1 MEPHPS
7 VPAVPVAVAAAL
19 PPPPRLPA
27 LEPHP
32 SVPAVPVAIAAAL
45 PPPPGGLA
53 VAGLGPPAPQVRAGA
68 GEHGNPSLSC
78 SEGHPTAVSF
88 RQFYLATHP
97 SQFAHWVC

>member
-1 MEPHPS
+1 M
-7 VPAVPVAVAAAL
+7 PVAVAAA
-19 PPPPRLPA
+19 
-27 LEPHP
+27 H
-32 SVPAVPVAIAAAL
+32 
-45 PPPPGGLA
+45 PPPPGLPTVDVAVAPAGLDVAVAPAGPVGLA

-88 RQFYLATHP
+88 RQQFYLATHP

>member
-1 MEPHPS
+1 MAVEPHPS
-7 VPAVPVAVAAAL
+7 VPAVAVAVAAAL
-19 PPPPRLPA
+19 PPPPGLPA
-27 LEPHP
+27 
-32 SVPAVPVAIAAAL
+32 VDVAVAPAL
-45 PPPPGGLA
+45 PPPPGLPV

-88 RQFYLATHP
+88 RQQFYLATHP